1 MLLNFTAFFGCVT
14 DLNQLGVSYF
24 PLQHRYPE
32 KWTMPFPESPA
43 TCTKMESVSVIY
55 GILFPN
61 SLHT

>member
-32 KWTMPFPESPA
+32 KWTMPSPESP
-43 TCTKMESVSVIY
+43 TTRTTMESVSVIP

-61 SLHT
+61 SLNS